1 MKMCKFFLKASV
13 KSMQNFLATIVQS
26 ELKTSEWNILNPDRL
41 IDLEINNMQRTSI
54 ISISRLRKRL
64 YQGLIPIS
72 TIQKFPALVPFVQG
86 FPKSHEKS
94 KSSDRK

>member
-41 IDLEINNMQRTSI
+41 IDLEINNM
-54 ISISRLRKRL
+54 
-64 YQGLIPIS
+64 
-72 TIQKFPALVPFVQG
+72 
-86 FPKSHEKS
+86 
-94 KSSDRK
+94 